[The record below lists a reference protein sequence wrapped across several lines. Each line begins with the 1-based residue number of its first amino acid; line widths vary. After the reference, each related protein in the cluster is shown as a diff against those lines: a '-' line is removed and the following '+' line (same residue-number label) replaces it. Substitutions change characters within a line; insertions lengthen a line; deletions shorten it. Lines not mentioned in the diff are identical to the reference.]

1 MRQIDKTNL
10 KCTRPL
16 GGPRELTKIS
26 YVNVLLFYKIG
37 EDYAKQE
44 K

>member
-1 MRQIDKTNL
+1 MHQATGRTQ
-10 KCTRPL
+10 
-16 GGPRELTKIS
+16 LTKIS